1 MTVEDELRLLREENA
16 LLREQVKQI
25 PVLLETI
32 EQLQKQVK
40 ELQDRLAK
48 DSHNSS
54 LPPSSDRFVRQKKT
68 KSLRKK
74 SDKKVG
80 GQPGHPGHT
89 LELAETPDQVV
100 ELAPVTH
107 CQHCQA
113 DLSQVNAQTI
123 ERRQIID
130 VPQPRVEITEYQGE
144 WKCCPHCQRLSRAT
158 FPPEVKASV
167 QYGPRIAA
175 IAVYLQVHQLLPQAR
190 TAEICADLLGV
201 PLSQGTLA
209 AMQTRAAKE
218 LESIEAQIKDAL
230 IHTPVLH
237 QDETGLYVE
246 GKRWWMH
253 ASSTPTLTHYAA
265 HPSRGKEA
273 LDAIGI
279 APQFQGTSVHD
290 AWASYFQYDYGH
302 ALCGVHLLREL
313 LFLWEQHHCQWA
325 SDLAGLLLRMKT
337 SAEQARVHQQW
348 MVSSDVLL
356 PLLDEYDRL
365 LADADRLH
373 PPALSPPGKRG
384 RAKQSAARNLLD
396 RLLTRKAQILAFL
409 LDLQVPFDNN
419 LAERD
424 VRMVKVQQKVSGTF
438 RSTQGA
444 AAFCRIRGYLSTLR
458 KQGKPLLAAL
468 FTTFGGQPLLPAF

>member
-1 MTVEDELRLLREENA
+1 MTIEDELRLLREENA

-32 EQLQKQVK
+32 EQLQKQIK

-80 GQPGHPGHT
+80 GQAGHAGHT
-89 LELAETPDQVV
+89 LELSETPDAVV
-100 ELAPVTH
+100 KLAPVTH

-123 ERRQIID
+123 ERRQVID
-130 VPQPRVEITEYQGE
+130 VPRPRAEITEYQGE
-144 WKCCPHCQRLSRAT
+144 WKCCPHCQRLSRAS
-158 FPPEVKASV
+158 FPAEVKAPV

-190 TAEICADLLGV
+190 TAETCADLLGV
-201 PLSQGTLA
+201 PLSQATLA
-209 AMQTRAAKE
+209 AMQARAAKE
-218 LESIEAQIKDAL
+218 LEPVETQIKDAL
-230 IHTPVLH
+230 IHTAVLH
-237 QDETGLYVE
+237 QDETGLYVS

-325 SDLAGLLLRMKT
+325 SDLATLLLRMKT
-337 SAEQARVHQQW
+337 SAEQARAAQQW
-348 MVSSDVLL
+348 MVPSEVLL
-356 PLLDEYDRL
+356 PLLDDYDRL

-384 RAKQSAARNLLD
+384 RPKQSAARNLLD
-396 RLLTRKAQILAFL
+396 RLLTRKAEILAFL

-438 RSTQGA
+438 RRSEGA
-444 AAFCRIRGYLSTLR
+444 ATFCRIRGYLSTLR
-458 KQGKPLLAAL
+458 KQGKPLLEAL
-468 FTTFGGQPLLPAF
+468 FATFCGQPTLPAF

>member
-16 LLREQVKQI
+16 LLREQVKHI
-25 PVLLETI
+25 PGLLETI
-32 EQLQKQVK
+32 ERLQKQVK
-40 ELQDRLAK
+40 ELQDRLVK

-80 GQPGHPGHT
+80 GQPGHVGHT
-89 LELAETPDQVV
+89 LELSETPDQVV
-100 ELAPVTH
+100 ELAPIRH

-113 DLSQVNAQTI
+113 DLSQVSPQTI
-123 ERRQIID
+123 ERRQVID
-130 VPQPRVEITEYQGE
+130 VPRPRAEITEYQGE
-144 WKCCPHCQRLSRAT
+144 WKCCPHCQRLTHAD
-158 FPPEVKASV
+158 FPTEVKAPV

-175 IAVYLQVHQLLPQAR
+175 IAVYLQVSQLLPQAR
-190 TAEICADLLGV
+190 TAEMCADLLGV
-201 PLSQGTLA
+201 PLSQATLA
-209 AMQTRAAKE
+209 AMQTRAAQE
-218 LESIEAQIKDAL
+218 LEPIEAQIKDAL

-253 ASSTPTLTHYAA
+253 ASSTPTLTHYAV

-313 LFLWEQHHCQWA
+313 LFLWEQHQCQWA
-325 SDLAGLLLRMKT
+325 SDLAALLMRMKT
-337 SAEQARVHQQW
+337 SAEQTRVQQQW
-348 MVSSDVLL
+348 LVPSAILL

-365 LADADRLH
+365 LIAADRLH

-384 RAKQSAARNLLD
+384 RPKQSAARNLLD

-409 LDLQVPFDNN
+409 LDVQVPFDNN

-424 VRMVKVQQKVSGTF
+424 IRMMKVQQKISGTF
-438 RSTQGA
+438 RSAQGA
-444 AAFCRIRGYLSTLR
+444 VAFCRIRGYLSTLR
-458 KQGKPLLAAL
+458 KQGVPLLDAL
-468 FTTFGGQPLLPAF
+468 LTTFCGQPLLPAF

>member
-89 LELAETPDQVV
+89 LELAETPNQVV

-130 VPQPRVEITEYQGE
+130 VPHPRVEITEYQGE

-209 AMQTRAAKE
+209 AMQTRAANE

-348 MVSSDVLL
+348 MVSSEVLL
-356 PLLDEYDRL
+356 PLLEEYDRL
-365 LADADRLH
+365 VAEADRLH
-373 PPALSPPGKRG
+373 PPALSPPSKRG

-458 KQGKPLLAAL
+458 KQGLPLLEAL
-468 FTTFGGQPLLPAF
+468 LATFVGQPTLPAF